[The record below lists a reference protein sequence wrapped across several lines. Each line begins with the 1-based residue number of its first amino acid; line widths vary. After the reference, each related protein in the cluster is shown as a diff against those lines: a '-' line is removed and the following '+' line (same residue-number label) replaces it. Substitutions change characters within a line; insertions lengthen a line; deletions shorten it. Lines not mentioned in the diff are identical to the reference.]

1 MHCNL
6 RPSFIYKGFYG
17 LGERPRQA
25 ACHWNILKREVYHA
39 AIYNRSRWKYVKII
53 YLCPHPEAK
62 ALHSF
67 SMISHDSSWSQGY
80 RTCLSYDYQHI
91 SAKLSKHHGTW
102 QGPKAL
108 AHDKASCHRIQFLC
122 HQASI
127 KITEGCIFPATLN
140 RARMCFSE
148 SPTHLDT
155 KDEAEMLKKVALHS
169 SAWHGPWH
177 GPWHKWHSK
186 ILDIQ
191 ALSYPR
197 SDIRGHSTISG
208 VWKLQVS
215 IRSFVNDELPNGYKM
230 FRISKLATWDACE
243 KTTLLR
249 SSGFRKQVIKG
260 RGKHFIVR
268 LSMLLHAGCPIALIM
283 IG

>member
-1 MHCNL
+1 MA
-6 RPSFIYKGFYG
+6 RSQS
-17 LGERPRQA
+17 LGPWQT
-25 ACHWNILKREVYHA
+25 
-39 AIYNRSRWKYVKII
+39 
-53 YLCPHPEAK
+53 
-62 ALHSF
+62 
-67 SMISHDSSWSQGY
+67 Q
-80 RTCLSYDYQHI
+80 LS
-91 SAKLSKHHGTW
+91 
-102 QGPKAL
+102 PNPVP
-108 AHDKASCHRIQFLC
+108 C

-177 GPWHKWHSK
+177 RWHSK

-249 SSGFRKQVIKG
+249 PWGFRKQFIKG